1 MKTAIAL
8 RADYPEYPLYGIA
21 LAEALLADGRALEAV
36 EVLESVQEQEGF
48 AVIAA
53 YYLADALMK
62 SGQLKAAR
70 LSLRRA
76 LREAPEN
83 AALYKLLARI
93 EGERNQWAQS
103 FQALAEYHF
112 LRDELERALGHL
124 RTAATHVGESA
135 YLKAS
140 IDARIKEIE
149 KYMRGKG

>member
-1 MKTAIAL
+1 M
-8 RADYPEYPLYGIA
+8 
-21 LAEALLADGRALEAV
+21 
-36 EVLESVQEQEGF
+36 QEQEGF

-76 LREAPEN
+76 LREAPKN

-103 FQALAEYHF
+103 FQALAEHHF
-112 LRDELERALGHL
+112 LKDELEQALSHL

-140 IDARIKEIE
+140 INARIKEIE
-149 KYMRGKG
+149 KYIGGKG